1 MDAASVVPAKR
12 TAAGLESRERA
23 LRAAGIE
30 PPSYARGQGYAADDL
45 LDACAAAWTAARAA
59 PGDAETLPDPP
70 ETFTDSLP
78 AAIWV

>member
-12 TAAGLESRERA
+12 TPAGAASRAGA

-30 PPSYARGQGYAADDL
+30 PPSYVRGQGYAADDL
-45 LDACAAAWTAARAA
+45 LDACAAAWTAARVAR
-59 PGDAETLPDPP
+59 GDSEPPDPP
-70 ETFTDSLP
+70 ETFSDALP